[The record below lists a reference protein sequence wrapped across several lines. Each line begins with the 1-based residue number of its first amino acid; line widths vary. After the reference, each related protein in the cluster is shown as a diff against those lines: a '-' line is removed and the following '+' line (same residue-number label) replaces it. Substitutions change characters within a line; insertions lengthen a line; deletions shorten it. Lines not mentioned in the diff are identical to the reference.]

1 MSTFA
6 RKGAFVPL
14 ALTAVVTSLLAACGA
29 EEQGNETGDMGDMPG
44 MSAPAEEPAPSGMM
58 ESMRAHMERMSALPA
73 DGFAAV
79 LPTHRQ
85 MVANMLS
92 QMNREM
98 SSMNMAADTAWTAV
112 VDSLRSDLT
121 RMPGMGAAELA
132 TLMPAHRERVQRLMS
147 MHAAMMGR
155 MGM

>member
-6 RKGAFVPL
+6 RNGGFVPL
-14 ALTAVVTSLLAACGA
+14 ALMAAVTSLFAACGA
-29 EEQGNETGDMGDMPG
+29 EEQGDETEGMGDMPG
-44 MSAPAEEPAPSGMM
+44 MSAPAEEPGAGGMM
-58 ESMRAHMERMSALPA
+58 QGMRTHMERMAALPG
-73 DGFAAV
+73 DSLAAV
-79 LPTHRQ
+79 LPMHRQ

-98 SSMNMAADTAWTAV
+98 SSMNMPADTAWSAV

-121 RMPGMGAAELA
+121 RMPAMGAAELA
-132 TLMPAHRERVQRLMS
+132 ALMPAHHERMQRLMS
-147 MHAAMMGR
+147 MHAEMMGG